1 MNEVVLKTG
10 SSFSY
15 LPSFG
20 SRQRSLVTA
29 KKSDP
34 VSKSTLAGWFSD
46 PKKIVPT
53 YPAPS
58 SFSRSTLKPLP
69 AHEGAEGV
77 ALAASGFLSC

>member
-1 MNEVVLKTG
+1 MPLGTKIKDVVLKTG

-20 SRQRSLVTA
+20 SKQRSLVTA

-34 VSKSTLAGWFSD
+34 VSNSTFAGWFSD
-46 PKKIVPT
+46 PRYIVPT

-58 SFSRSTLKPLP
+58 SF
-69 AHEGAEGV
+69 
-77 ALAASGFLSC
+77 